1 MNGQICFAVKN
12 KNVSV
17 LVENGN
23 INEHKIYESGALF
36 TKLSF
41 FNTDGS
47 DMTEEEYNQFYDENT
62 ELIDF
67 IADLEIEI

>member
-1 MNGQICFAVKN
+1 MNGQICFATKN

-23 INEHKIYESGALF
+23 VSEHKIYETGSLF

-41 FNTDGS
+41 FNRDGS

>member
-1 MNGQICFAVKN
+1 MNGQICFATKN

-23 INEHKIYESGALF
+23 VSEHKIYETGSLF

-47 DMTEEEYNQFYDENT
+47 DMTEEEYNQ
-62 ELIDF
+62 L
-67 IADLEIEI
+67 

>member
-1 MNGQICFAVKN
+1 MNGQICFATKN

-23 INEHKIYESGALF
+23 VSEHKIYETGSLF

>member
-1 MNGQICFAVKN
+1 MNGQICFAIKN

-17 LVENGN
+17 LVKNGE
-23 INEHKIYESGALF
+23 ISEHKIYESGSLF

-67 IADLEIEI
+67 IADLEVEL